1 MTPEPT
7 ADGSV
12 RPMQRMEGAAEAL
25 AVRRAQNGDAEAFRE
40 LVDNH
45 ARALFR
51 LAYRLIGDETGAE
64 DVVQETL
71 LKAYKQLAMFD
82 GRSALGTWL
91 HRIAVNCSY
100 DWLRRA
106 RRTTKR
112 EESLSATIEGDETS
126 ALARHEPESE
136 EPGPERRTASAEIGR
151 ALRRGLDALTDL
163 ERAAFV
169 LRHYEGR
176 SIAHLC
182 AVLGLEESAGKHA
195 VFRAVR
201 KMRQELEPYVP

>member
-1 MTPEPT
+1 M
-7 ADGSV
+7 V
-12 RPMQRMEGAAEAL
+12 RMEEAAEAK
-25 AVRRAQNGDAEAFRE
+25 AVRRAREGDAEAFRE
-40 LVDNH
+40 IVEIH
-45 ARALFR
+45 GRALFR
-51 LAYRLIGDETGAE
+51 LAYRLIGDESAAE

-71 LKAYKQLAMFD
+71 LKAHRQLGMFD

-106 RRTTKR
+106 RRTTRR
-112 EESLSATIEGDETS
+112 EDSLTPP
-126 ALARHEPESE
+126 EPESAAFEPATE
-136 EPGPERRTASAEIGR
+136 EPGPERRAASGEVGR
-151 ALRRGLDALTDL
+151 AVRRGLDALTDL
-163 ERAAFV
+163 ERAAFA
-169 LRHYEGR
+169 LRHFEGR

-201 KMRQELEPYVP
+201 KMRQELEPYLP

>member
-1 MTPEPT
+1 ME
-7 ADGSV
+7 
-12 RPMQRMEGAAEAL
+12 RMEEAAEAL
-25 AVRRAQNGDAEAFRE
+25 TVRRAQGGDAEAFRE
-40 LVDNH
+40 IVENH
-45 ARALFR
+45 GRALFR
-51 LAYRLIGDETGAE
+51 LAYRLIGDEPAAE

-71 LKAYKQLAMFD
+71 LKAYKQMRMFD
-82 GRSALGTWL
+82 GRSSLGTWL

-106 RRTTKR
+106 RRTTRR
-112 EESLSATIEGDETS
+112 EETLSPSDDPAVPT
-126 ALARHEPESE
+126 HEPATE
-136 EPGPERRTASAEIGR
+136 EPGPDRRTVSGEVGR
-151 ALRRGLDALTDL
+151 AVRRGLAALTDL

-169 LRHYEGR
+169 MRHFEGR

>member
-1 MTPEPT
+1 M
-7 ADGSV
+7 AW
-12 RPMQRMEGAAEAL
+12 MEGSEEAAA
-25 AVRRAQNGDAEAFRE
+25 AGTVRRAQAGDPEAFRE
-40 LVDNH
+40 IVETH
-45 ARALFR
+45 GRGLFR
-51 LAYRLIGDETGAE
+51 LAYRLIGDEAGAE

-71 LKAYKQLAMFD
+71 LKAHKQLRMFD

-106 RRTTKR
+106 RRTTRR
-112 EESLSATIEGDETS
+112 EDPLAAPDEPGFE
-126 ALARHEPESE
+126 ARELVAADA
-136 EPGPERRTASAEIGR
+136 GPERSAASSEIG
-151 ALRRGLDALTDL
+151 AAVRRGIATLTQL

-169 LRHYEGR
+169 LRHFEGR

-182 AVLGLEESAGKHA
+182 SVLGLEESAGKHA

-201 KMRQELEPYVP
+201 KMRQQLEPYVP